1 MTDAITK
8 AYTGASR
15 AAKKR
20 TIHPAWVGQGGWLH
34 RRRDGSWSLNPC
46 FQDNGGNYTGVC

>member
-20 TIHPAWVGQGGWLH
+20 IIHAACVGQGGWLH
-34 RRRDGSWSLNPC
+34 RRRDGS
-46 FQDNGGNYTGVC
+46 GV